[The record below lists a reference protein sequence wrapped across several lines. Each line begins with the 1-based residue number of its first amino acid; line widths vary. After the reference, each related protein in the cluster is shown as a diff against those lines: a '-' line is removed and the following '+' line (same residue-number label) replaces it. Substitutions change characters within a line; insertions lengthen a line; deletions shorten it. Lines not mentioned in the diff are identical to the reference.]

1 MKRALTSRD
10 KAQVIR
16 SAQLLVEMK
25 EKNIVSKAAEEELQK
40 KKNKNKQKKDFGLR
54 GRQIFVQIQVMQL
67 ICYLMPDYLFNLS
80 VFSH

>member
-10 KAQVIR
+10 KAQVICNV
-16 SAQLLVEMK
+16 QVLVEMK
-25 EKNIVSKAAEEELQK
+25 EKNIVCKAAEEELQK
-40 KKNKNKQKKDFGLR
+40 KKKKGGGVVGVR
-54 GRQIFVQIQVMQL
+54 GRQIFVQIQVMQF

>member
-40 KKNKNKQKKDFGLR
+40 KKNKQKKDFGLR

>member
-16 SAQLLVEMK
+16 SVQLLVEMK

-40 KKNKNKQKKDFGLR
+40 KKNKKKKDFGLR

>member
-40 KKNKNKQKKDFGLR
+40 KKTKTNKKKILGWEADRF
-54 GRQIFVQIQVMQL
+54 
-67 ICYLMPDYLFNLS
+67 LFKSRLCNLS
-80 VFSH
+80 AT

>member
-10 KAQVIR
+10 KAQVICNV
-16 SAQLLVEMK
+16 QLLGEMK
-25 EKNIVSKAAEEELQK
+25 EKNIVCKAAEEELQK
-40 KKNKNKQKKDFGLR
+40 KKGGVVGVR
-54 GRQIFVQIQVMQL
+54 GRQIFVQIQVMQF

>member
-10 KAQVIR
+10 KAQVIC
-16 SAQLLVEMK
+16 SVQLLVEMK
-25 EKNIVSKAAEEELQK
+25 EKNIVSKAAEEELQ
-40 KKNKNKQKKDFGLR
+40 NKQTNKQKNDFELR